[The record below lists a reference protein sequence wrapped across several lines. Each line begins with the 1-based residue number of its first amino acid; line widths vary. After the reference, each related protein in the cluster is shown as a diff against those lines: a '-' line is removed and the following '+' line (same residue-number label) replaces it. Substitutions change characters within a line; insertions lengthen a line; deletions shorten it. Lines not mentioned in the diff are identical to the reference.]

1 METDVVFATD
11 SSFMP
16 GSTLL
21 FVAIA
26 AILITAVWA
35 VVATARGGQNGERGA
50 DRIPQFY
57 GYTVCLIALLWGLT
71 SVVKVA
77 DGALALSAPDI
88 RNGFDFGYE
97 PSVSSFEAFRNTY
110 DRARMAGM
118 PYPQTS
124 PPPAIPEDE
133 LHKRYEALRA
143 DRIRRGTITAQRQIV
158 TSLLSLFLSA
168 GLFVFHWRWVK
179 RQKAHATL

>member
-1 METDVVFATD
+1 METDVVYGVD

-16 GSTLL
+16 GGTLL
-21 FVAIA
+21 VVAIV

-35 VVATARGGQNGERGA
+35 VVASARGGNGERSA
-50 DRIPQFY
+50 DRVPQFY

-71 SVVKVA
+71 SIVKVA

-88 RNGFDFGYE
+88 RAGFDFGYE
-97 PSVSSFEAFRNTY
+97 PSVTSFEAFRNTY
-110 DRARMAGM
+110 DRSRMMAT
-118 PYPQTS
+118 PYPQTT
-124 PPPAIPEDE
+124 PPPAIPDSE

-158 TSLLSLFLSA
+158 TSLLSLILAA
-168 GLFVFHWRWVK
+168 GLFVFHWRWLK
-179 RQKAHATL
+179 RQKVHATL

>member
-1 METDVVFATD
+1 MGTDVVFAAD

-21 FVAIA
+21 LVAII

-35 VVATARGGQNGERGA
+35 VVTSSRGGTNGERSA

-71 SVVKVA
+71 SIVKVA
-77 DGALALSAPDI
+77 DGAMALSAPDI
-88 RNGFDFGYE
+88 RNGFDYGLE
-97 PSVSSFEAFRNTY
+97 PSVTSFEAFRNTY
-110 DRARMAGM
+110 DRARMSGM
-118 PYPQTS
+118 PYPQTT
-124 PPPAIPEDE
+124 PPPAIPEEE

-158 TSLLSLFLSA
+158 TSLLSLVLA
-168 GLFVFHWRWVK
+168 TGLFVFHWRWLK
-179 RQKAHATL
+179 RQKTHQTP